1 LALSQGA
8 LSRAAAYQGF
18 LQFIRKGERDR
29 LQQYGA
35 EPINRPS
42 WMRPCQLDTALLP
55 SLAITAESL
64 LGPANGSLGLKPSG
78 RLSLSI
84 SLRDLRY
91 TKPKFLNDA
100 GDKRAL
106 QWHILAGWRSRHKE
120 RRRLEIHGRRR
131 F

>member
-1 LALSQGA
+1 

-78 RLSLSI
+78 PLVFKHLIARI
-84 SLRDLRY
+84 AIHE
-91 TKPKFLNDA
+91 TK
-100 GDKRAL
+100 
-106 QWHILAGWRSRHKE
+106 ILE
-120 RRRLEIHGRRR
+120 RCWG
-131 F
+131 